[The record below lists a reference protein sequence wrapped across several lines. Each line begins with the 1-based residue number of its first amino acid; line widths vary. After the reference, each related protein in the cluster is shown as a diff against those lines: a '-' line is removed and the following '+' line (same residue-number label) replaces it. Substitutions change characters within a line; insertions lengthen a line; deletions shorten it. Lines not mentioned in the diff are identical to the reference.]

1 MTDHVVPRVRY
12 GDVIGGD
19 LVAGQHLELLRGGV
33 VDDDERGPVPVI
45 VHEGVVATPELFD
58 GLDEA
63 DAHTWFRHRLQ
74 IRTMLAGRG
83 APRVLALLNDARHP
97 DIPVGFVEAH
107 AGDVRLLQLVP
118 RHGFGRALPG
128 TIEAQGAARL
138 PIGICLRIAR
148 DLAEP
153 YAVIEAVSGADTLIH
168 VQPRDIF
175 IGDDG
180 MVRSLVD
187 PSAELSRHLGGPD
200 DYSPI
205 PMARLAFMSPERL
218 TGVPIDARDG
228 MHMLG
233 LLLFAV
239 VVGEH
244 PWLPDEAPTPMTL
257 LQAMFRAPL
266 PAVAA
271 RRPDVPTPVAQLIER
286 LLRRRPEDRY
296 PDWATVMAAID
307 DAADRTERATH
318 AEVAAFAAALVPDAM
333 AQTRARREAI
343 AVLDTRALRAS
354 LPPHE
359 YLRSVVVDVDSA
371 AAAALAAAWQERTQ
385 PEVDAPFLG
394 KDGQAMWGFTEQE
407 KETTPSS
414 ARWRIDAAP
423 VSHRAWA
430 RFCAETNRAPPT
442 WWRGPMPPLELEE
455 LAVGGVSL
463 HEAAAY
469 AAHFGKVV
477 PTDEQWQRALDQL
490 GAARLQV
497 GAIWEWTTTPHLSGV
512 VVRGGR
518 FRDSVDVVSDG
529 STSSWANRAGPD
541 LGFRCVA
548 RDGL

>member
-1 MTDHVVPRVRY
+1 MTDLVVPRVRY

-19 LVAGQHLELLRGGV
+19 LVAGQHLELLRVGV

-58 GLDEA
+58 GVDEA
-63 DAHTWFRHRLQ
+63 DVATWFRHRLQ

-83 APRVLALLNDARHP
+83 APRVLVRLHDERHP

-118 RHGFGRALPG
+118 RHGFGTALPG

-153 YAVIEAVSGADTLIH
+153 YAVIEAVGGADTLIH

-175 IGDDG
+175 IGEDG
-180 MVRSLVD
+180 VVRSLVD
-187 PSAELSRHLGGPD
+187 PSAELRGPD
-200 DYSPI
+200 EYSPI
-205 PMARLAFMSPERL
+205 RMARADLAFMSPERL
-218 TGVPIDARDG
+218 RGLPIDARDG
-228 MHMLG
+228 MHRLG

-244 PWLPDEAPTPMTL
+244 PWLPDEAPNLVKL
-257 LQAMFRAPL
+257 LQAMVTAPI
-266 PAVAA
+266 PGVAA

-343 AVLDTRALRAS
+343 AVLDTRTLRAS
-354 LPPHE
+354 LPLHE
-359 YLRSVVVDVDSA
+359 HLRSVVVDVDSA
-371 AAAALAAAWQERTQ
+371 AAAALAAAWQERTP

-394 KDGQAMWGFTEQE
+394 KDGQAMWGFTEQ
-407 KETTPSS
+407 ETTPSS

-442 WWRGPMPPLELEE
+442 CWCGPMPPLELEE

-469 AAHFGKVV
+469 AAHFGKVL

-529 STSSWANRAGPD
+529 LTSSWANRAGPD

-548 RDGL
+548 RDGM

>member
-12 GDVIGGD
+12 GHVIGGD
-19 LVAGQHLELLRGGV
+19 LVAGQHLELLRVGV

-83 APRVLALLNDARHP
+83 APRVLMRLYDARHP

-118 RHGFGRALPG
+118 RHGFGAALPG

-153 YAVIEAVSGADTLIH
+153 YAVIEAVGGADTLIH

-187 PSAELSRHLGGPD
+187 PSAELRGPD
-200 DYSPI
+200 EYSPI
-205 PMARLAFMSPERL
+205 QRARLAFMSPERL
-218 TGVPIDARDG
+218 RGLPIDARDG

-244 PWLPDEAPTPMTL
+244 PWLPDEAPNLVKL
-257 LQAMFRAPL
+257 LQALITAPI

-354 LPPHE
+354 LPLHE
-359 YLRSVVVDVDSA
+359 HLRSVVVDVDSA
-371 AAAALAAAWQERTQ
+371 AAAALAAAWQERTP

-394 KDGQAMWGFTEQE
+394 KDGQAMWGFTDEG
-407 KETTPSS
+407 P
-414 ARWRIDAAP
+414 RWRIDAAP

-497 GAIWEWTTTPHLSGV
+497 GAIWEWTMTPHLSGV

>member
-19 LVAGQHLELLRGGV
+19 LVAGQQLELLRVGV
-33 VDDDERGPVPVI
+33 VDDEELGPVPVI
-45 VHEGVVATPELFD
+45 VHEGVVATPDLLD

-83 APRVLALLNDARHP
+83 APRVLVRLHDERHP

-107 AGDVRLLQLVP
+107 AGDIRLLQLVP
-118 RHGFGRALPG
+118 RHGFGTALPG
-128 TIEAQGAARL
+128 TLEAQGAARL

-153 YAVIEAVSGADTLIH
+153 YAVIEAVGGADTFIH

-175 IGDDG
+175 IGEDG
-180 MVRSLVD
+180 VVRSLVD
-187 PSAELSRHLGGPD
+187 PSAWPWPDLGGPD
-200 DYSPI
+200 DDRPF
-205 PMARLAFMSPERL
+205 PTMRNGRADLAFMSPERL
-218 TGVPIDARDG
+218 RGLPIDARDG

-233 LLLFAV
+233 LLLFAL

-244 PWLPDEAPTPMTL
+244 PWVAEVQAVSVASL
-257 LQAMFRAPL
+257 LRAMMIAPL
-266 PAVAA
+266 
-271 RRPDVPTPVAQLIER
+271 
-286 LLRRRPEDRY
+286 
-296 PDWATVMAAID
+296 
-307 DAADRTERATH
+307 
-318 AEVAAFAAALVPDAM
+318 
-333 AQTRARREAI
+333 
-343 AVLDTRALRAS
+343 
-354 LPPHE
+354 
-359 YLRSVVVDVDSA
+359 
-371 AAAALAAAWQERTQ
+371 
-385 PEVDAPFLG
+385 EVDAPFLG
-394 KDGQAMWGFTEQE
+394 KDGQAMWGFTDEG
-407 KETTPSS
+407 P
-414 ARWRIDAAP
+414 RWRIDAAP

-442 WWRGPMPPLELEE
+442 WWRGPMPPLEQEE

-497 GAIWEWTTTPHLSGV
+497 GAIWEWTMTPHLSGV

-541 LGFRCVA
+541 LGFRGVA